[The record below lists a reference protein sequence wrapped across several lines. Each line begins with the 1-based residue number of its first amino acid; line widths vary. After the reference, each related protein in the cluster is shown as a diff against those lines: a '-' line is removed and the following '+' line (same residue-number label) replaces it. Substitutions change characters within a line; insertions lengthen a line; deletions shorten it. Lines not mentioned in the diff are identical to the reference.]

1 MRDPNKVL
9 PFTTSRRYPMQSK
22 SYDINPLG
30 TMCPIGSGSHS
41 VSGARRPEVFSY
53 LFFMGL
59 IASTFFI

>member
-1 MRDPNKVL
+1 
-9 PFTTSRRYPMQSK
+9 MQSK

-30 TMCPIGSGSHS
+30 PIGSGSQAA
-41 VSGARRPEVFSY
+41 GEARRPEVFSY